1 MFSDYIQTYCF
12 AHGTYVHR
20 SLKKGLVGV
29 EAAAPGVGPGNAY
42 NRADVRKIISYFWLP
57 YLFLAQAMLAYLPR
71 VLLKFIEGI
80 NKGQYYM

>member
-29 EAAAPGVGPGNAY
+29 EAAAPGVGPGNAQ
-42 NRADVRKIISYFWLP
+42 DHFV
-57 YLFLAQAMLAYLPR
+57 FLAALPFLGSSYVGLSSKSSVEVHR
-71 VLLKFIEGI
+71 RY
-80 NKGQYYM
+80 Q